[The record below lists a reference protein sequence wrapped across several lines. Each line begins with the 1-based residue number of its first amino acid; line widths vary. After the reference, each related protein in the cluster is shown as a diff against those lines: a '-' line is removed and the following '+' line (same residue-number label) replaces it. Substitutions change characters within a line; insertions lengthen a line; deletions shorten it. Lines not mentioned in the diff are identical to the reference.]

1 MAATLDGVMDALGLS
16 EYQEAT
22 ISIYYDEV
30 VSFIEGAGVP
40 TADITTGLV
49 ARGVVDIW
57 NYGSGEGRLS
67 EYFKMRVAQLAL
79 NGRS

>member
-1 MAATLDGVMDALGLS
+1 MATIQGVMTTLGLG

-22 ISIYYDEV
+22 ISVYFDEV
-30 VSFIEGAGVP
+30 VEFIKGAGVP
-40 TADITTGLV
+40 EAAITTGLV

>member
-1 MAATLDGVMDALGLS
+1 MATIQGVMTALGLG
-16 EYQEAT
+16 EYQEAI
-22 ISIYYDEV
+22 ISVYFDEV
-30 VSFIEGAGVP
+30 VDFIKGAGVP
-40 TADITTGLV
+40 EAAITTGLV

-67 EYFKMRVAQLAL
+67 EYFKMRVVQLAL

>member
-1 MAATLDGVMDALGLS
+1 MATIQGVMTALGLG

-22 ISIYYDEV
+22 ISVYFDEV
-30 VSFIEGAGVP
+30 VEFIKGAGVP
-40 TADITTGLV
+40 EAAITTGLV

>member
-1 MAATLDGVMDALGLS
+1 MATIQGVMTALGLG

-22 ISIYYDEV
+22 ISVYFDEV
-30 VSFIEGAGVP
+30 VEFIKGAGVP
-40 TADITTGLV
+40 EAAITTGLV

-79 NGRS
+79 NGRR

>member
-1 MAATLDGVMDALGLS
+1 MATIQGVMTALGLG

-22 ISIYYDEV
+22 ISVYFDEV
-30 VSFIEGAGVP
+30 VEFIKGAGVP
-40 TADITTGLV
+40 EAAITTGLV

-57 NYGSGEGRLS
+57 NYGIGEGRLS

>member
-1 MAATLDGVMDALGLS
+1 MATIQGVMTALGLG

-22 ISIYYDEV
+22 ISVYYDEV
-30 VSFIEGAGVP
+30 VDFIKGAGVP
-40 TADITTGLV
+40 EAAITTGLV

>member
-1 MAATLDGVMDALGLS
+1 MATIQGVMTALGLG

-22 ISIYYDEV
+22 ISVYFDEV
-30 VSFIEGAGVP
+30 VEFIKAAGVP
-40 TADITTGLV
+40 EAAITTGLV
-49 ARGVVDIW
+49 ARGIVDIW

>member
-1 MAATLDGVMDALGLS
+1 MATIQGVMTALGLG

-22 ISIYYDEV
+22 ISVYFDEV
-30 VSFIEGAGVP
+30 VEFIKGAGVP
-40 TADITTGLV
+40 EAAITTGLV

-67 EYFKMRVAQLAL
+67 EYFKLRVAQLAL